1 MHIEHVLLK
10 LVLGCKSQMAVVAVM
25 VVVPL
30 NVVLV
35 VHNSF
40 EVGITVRADFVIW
53 DLDVL
58 LVVEYDMM
66 LQLFLAGE
74 TFHTTIKVACE
85 RSFVHVV
92 CFHVPFQVR
101 F

>member
-40 EVGITVRADFVIW
+40 EVGITVRADFVIR

-58 LVVEYDMM
+58 LVVEHDMM
-66 LQLFLAGE
+66 LQFFLARE